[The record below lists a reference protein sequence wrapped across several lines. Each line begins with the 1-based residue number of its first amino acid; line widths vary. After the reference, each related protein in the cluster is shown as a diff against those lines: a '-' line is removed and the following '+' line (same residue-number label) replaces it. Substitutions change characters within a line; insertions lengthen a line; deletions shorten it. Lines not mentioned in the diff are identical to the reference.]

1 MQHMGGPHATV
12 RKTAGCTLGALL
24 SFAVERQ
31 TQQASATHAQEPAK
45 KSTSSTSTS
54 SSSKDIT
61 WTLQS
66 AAAYLAFLYNK
77 STSPLLPSR
86 VLCCNA

>member
-45 KSTSSTSTS
+45 KSSSS

>member
-1 MQHMGGPHATV
+1 MTMQHMGGPHATV

-45 KSTSSTSTS
+45 KSS
-54 SSSKDIT
+54 SSSGKDIT